1 MSTPKPPEMGMI
13 GLLYVREKSQKSI
26 FRLNPFFRSITAPQT
41 EHGEMPKICRKSNFS
56 LTNNW
61 LIRLSS
67 GHIVV
72 PMGTTKPPEM
82 DRIGQLYVREKML
95 RSQIFGLRGEHVYH
109 GYYQTPRG
117 IVHRPTGRFSKM
129 QKTSKRARRK
139 CDVGVI

>member
-1 MSTPKPPEMGMI
+1 MGVI

-26 FRLNPFFRSITAPQT
+26 FRLNPFFRSTPAAQT
-41 EHGEMPKICRKSNFS
+41 QHGEMPKICLKSNFS

-61 LIRLSS
+61 LIRLPS

-95 RSQIFGLRGEHVYH
+95 RSQIFGLRGEHVYGTKRNLSLVMIGPLLH
-109 GYYQTPRG
+109 VLEPMSQKSEKTGKPRAG
-117 IVHRPTGRFSKM
+117 G
-129 QKTSKRARRK
+129 
-139 CDVGVI
+139 